1 MNSKVINLNKDEY
14 QEDINKVN
22 YKSDIEYIV
31 TLVPGNYVHTLWNDV
46 EPYLKKAVDRS
57 NGRWNLEAL
66 KTSCIQQRQELWVIF
81 TEDNTVVGV
90 ATTEFVYYPQS
101 KRCAI
106 QYLGGKDLENWA
118 WLYLKKVEAW
128 AKDNKCDGIE
138 CTGRYGFWK
147 WLGKSGWNKAY
158 TVFEKRYN
166 NE

>member
-1 MNSKVINLNKDEY
+1 MNSKVINLNKEEY

-81 TEDNTVVGV
+81 TEDNTVRGV

-106 QYLGGKDLENWA
+106 
-118 WLYLKKVEAW
+118 
-128 AKDNKCDGIE
+128 
-138 CTGRYGFWK
+138 
-147 WLGKSGWNKAY
+147 
-158 TVFEKRYN
+158 
-166 NE
+166 